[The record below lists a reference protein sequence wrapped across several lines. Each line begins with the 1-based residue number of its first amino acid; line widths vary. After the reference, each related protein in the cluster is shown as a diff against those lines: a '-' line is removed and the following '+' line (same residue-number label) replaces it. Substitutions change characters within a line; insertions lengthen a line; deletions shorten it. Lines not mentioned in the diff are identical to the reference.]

1 MSRPLRLAYLS
12 LETPRPGQASKTHID
27 EIIAGLRDCGWQ
39 VELFATS
46 GGGASTRFSLFR
58 RLLGYARTQG
68 MLGMRLREFDAVF
81 IRSHFMAL
89 PLTLWA
95 RWHNIPV
102 VHEINGTPADISVTY
117 RWLKPF
123 APFFSWLYR
132 TQYRQAAQLLAV
144 TPGLVDWANTFA
156 GHDRV
161 SLVSNG
167 ANTDLFKPDGPPS
180 PVEGQYVVFVGGLV
194 AWHGIG
200 TMLAALK
207 EPDWPA
213 DLRLI
218 IVGDGIERD
227 TVEQALDDRRL
238 LWLGRQPYDAVPA
251 IVRGALA
258 SLCVIENQDGRSASG
273 VAPLKLFEAMAC
285 GVPVIASDLP
295 FQADLV
301 RSANAGLIVPMVD
314 PPAIASALR
323 ALAEDTD
330 KARTLGQNGADYV
343 VREASWHQRA
353 REIDHFLRGAIPLDK
368 RVKMLAE
375 PPRGR

>member
-12 LETPRPGQASKTHID
+12 LETPRPGQASQTHID
-27 EIIAGLRDCGWQ
+27 EIIAGLEGCGWQ

-46 GGGASTRFSLFR
+46 SGGASTRSSFLSRLF
-58 RLLGYARTQG
+58 GYGRTQAA
-68 MLGMRLREFDAVF
+68 LGKRLPEFDAVF

-89 PLTLWA
+89 PQTLWA
-95 RWHNIPV
+95 GWRNIPV
-102 VHEINGTPADISVTY
+102 VHEINGTAADIGVTY
-117 RWLKPF
+117 PSLKPLS
-123 APFFSWLYR
+123 PLFSWLYR
-132 TQYRQAAQLLAV
+132 AQYRRAAHLLAV
-144 TPGLVDWANTFA
+144 TPGLVDWARSFA
-156 GHDRV
+156 GHSRV

-167 ANTDLFKPDGPPS
+167 ANTDLFKPEGAPS
-180 PVEGQYVVFVGGLV
+180 PVEGRYVVFVGGLV
-194 AWHGIG
+194 AWHGID

-213 DLRLI
+213 DLRLV

-227 TVEQALDDRRL
+227 KVEQALSDRRL

-251 IVRGALA
+251 ILRGALA

-301 RSANAGLIVPMVD
+301 KSADAGLIVP
-314 PPAIASALR
+314 PAAAPAISSAVKT
-323 ALAEDTD
+323 LAEAPER
-330 KARTLGQNGADYV
+330 ARTLGQNGVNYV
-343 VREASWHQRA
+343 TRDASGNQRA
-353 REIDHFLRGAIPLDK
+353 QEIDRILRSVTSQTRSK
-368 RVKMLAE
+368 
-375 PPRGR
+375 

>member
-12 LETPRPGQASKTHID
+12 LETPRPGQASQTHID
-27 EIIAGLRDCGWQ
+27 EIIAGLRDCGWR

-46 GGGASTRFSLFR
+46 SGGASTRSSLLR
-58 RLLGYARTQG
+58 RLLGYGHTQIALGAR
-68 MLGMRLREFDAVF
+68 LSEFDAIF

-95 RWHNIPV
+95 RWRNIPV
-102 VHEINGTPADISVTY
+102 VHEINGTPADIGVTY

-123 APFFSWLYR
+123 SLLFSWLYR
-132 TQYRQAAQLLAV
+132 TQYRQAAHLLAV
-144 TPGLVDWANTFA
+144 TPGLVSWAKAFA

-167 ANTDLFKPDGPPS
+167 ANTDLFRPDGPPS
-180 PVEGQYVVFVGGLV
+180 PVEGRYVVFVGGLV

-200 TMLAALK
+200 TMLAALN

-213 DLRLI
+213 DLRLV

-227 TVEQALDDRRL
+227 KVEQALSNRRL

-295 FQADLV
+295 FQGDEVRAHETGIVIPMASPADLA
-301 RSANAGLIVPMVD
+301 RAAATLAGNGD
-314 PPAIASALR
+314 
-323 ALAEDTD
+323 LAG
-330 KARTLGQNGADYV
+330 RLGRNGRNYV
-343 VREASWHQRA
+343 ERYASWQSRA
-353 REIDHFLRGAIPLDK
+353 KEISVVLTGAIGLS
-368 RVKMLAE
+368 A
-375 PPRGR
+375 GA

>member
-12 LETPRPGQASKTHID
+12 LETPRPGQASQTHID
-27 EIIAGLRDCGWQ
+27 EIIAGLKDCGWQ

-46 GGGASTRFSLFR
+46 SGGASARSSIFR
-58 RLLGYARTQG
+58 RLLGYVKAQTA
-68 MLGMRLREFDAVF
+68 LGTRLRAFDAVF

-95 RWHNIPV
+95 RWRGIPV
-102 VHEINGTPADISVTY
+102 VHEINGTPADIGVTY
-117 RWLKPF
+117 RWLKPLS
-123 APFFSWLYR
+123 PLFSWLYR
-132 TQYRQAAQLLAV
+132 TQYRSAAHLLAV
-144 TPGLVDWANTFA
+144 TPGLVDWVKAFA

-161 SLVSNG
+161 TLVSNG
-167 ANTDLFKPDGPPS
+167 ANTDLFKPEGAPS
-180 PVEGQYVVFVGGLV
+180 PVEGRYVVFVGGLV

-207 EPDWPA
+207 EPDWPG
-213 DLRLI
+213 DLRLV
-218 IVGDGIERD
+218 IVGDGIERSK
-227 TVEQALDDRRL
+227 VEQALTDRKL

-295 FQADLV
+295 FQAELV
-301 RSANAGLIVPMVD
+301 READAGLIVP
-314 PPAIASALR
+314 PAAAPAIASAVK
-323 ALAEDTD
+323 ALADAPE
-330 KARTLGQNGADYV
+330 KARTLGRNGAAYV
-343 VREASWHQRA
+343 AREAGWHHRSQ
-353 REIDHFLRGAIPLDK
+353 EIDRLLRSIIPH
-368 RVKMLAE
+368 
-375 PPRGR
+375 

>member
-12 LETPRPGQASKTHID
+12 LETPRPGQASQTHID
-27 EIIAGLRDCGWQ
+27 EVIAGLRDRGWQ
-39 VELFATS
+39 VELFATNS
-46 GGGASTRFSLFR
+46 GGASTSSSFLR
-58 RLLGYARTQG
+58 RLIGYARTQAA
-68 MLGMRLREFDAVF
+68 LGTRLPEFDAVF

-95 RWHNIPV
+95 RWRGIPV
-102 VHEINGTPADISVTY
+102 VHEINGTPADIGVTY

-123 APFFSWLYR
+123 SPLFSWLYR
-132 TQYRQAAQLLAV
+132 TQYRRAAHLLAV
-144 TPGLVDWANTFA
+144 TPGLVDWAKGFA

-161 SLVSNG
+161 TLVSNG
-167 ANTDLFKPDGPPS
+167 ANTELFRPEGPPS
-180 PVEGQYVVFVGGLV
+180 PVEGRYVVFVGGLV
-194 AWHGIG
+194 AWHGIS

-213 DLRLI
+213 DLRLV

-227 TVEQALDDRRL
+227 KVEQALADRRL

-301 RSANAGLIVPMVD
+301 RDADAGLIVPPAVA
-314 PPAIASALR
+314 PAIASAVKSLADAPER
-323 ALAEDTD
+323 A
-330 KARTLGQNGADYV
+330 RILGCNGAAYV
-343 VREASWHQRA
+343 AREASWHHRGQ
-353 REIDHFLRGAIPLDK
+353 EIDRILRSVVPQ
-368 RVKMLAE
+368 
-375 PPRGR
+375 